1 MADLMSGSF
10 NYSALE
16 VQYDHFSVPA
26 AKIKV
31 NGMDIIGTLKLSV
44 SQIQVDLTA
53 KEASSVNFTIDN
65 VFSLDTRSF
74 AKTVSSVV
82 RLGSVVTVE
91 LGYGSSYT
99 AVFKGYIAEISYD
112 YSDAP
117 GISVTALD
125 VMRLL
130 MENSRINYRYT
141 EKTYTAVVKTVL
153 AKYLTLCSDLRNVET
168 TTEQLEGITQ
178 NGTDYDFLKKIA
190 KKANKEFFIFSGA
203 AYFRTPGK
211 NNTAVMTLEWGKNLM
226 EFRMSNTYCHER
238 ITVQGIDA
246 QKHVTVESSVT
257 VKAADAVS
265 LLTSPLERVVQK
277 TDLDTVEKA
286 KKLAESMKREKEQQ
300 VRNASGS
307 CIGLPQLVPGRFIYV
322 KGLNGSKS
330 EKYYLKSVKH
340 SFGSDGFSTSFTTG
354 AD

>member
-246 QKHVTVESSVT
+246 QKRYRQSGGCRVF
-257 VKAADAVS
+257 ADV
-265 LLTSPLERVVQK
+265 
-277 TDLDTVEKA
+277 
-286 KKLAESMKREKEQQ
+286 
-300 VRNASGS
+300 
-307 CIGLPQLVPGRFIYV
+307 
-322 KGLNGSKS
+322 
-330 EKYYLKSVKH
+330 
-340 SFGSDGFSTSFTTG
+340 SFGESG
-354 AD
+354 AENRSGYCGKSKKAGGEHEAGKGTAGPQRIRKLHRTATAGSRPVYLCERA